1 MSDNQAIPSTQSTG
15 STDMN
20 PTPSSPEAKNKTVSS
35 DELPSTKSL
44 QKSQEYTV
52 LDKKGEAHTF
62 KSLYDGLESTR
73 VLIIFIRHF
82 FCGSC
87 QEFIS
92 ALSQAITPSDLQNFT
107 SPPSIII
114 IGCGDPGLID
124 FYATETKCP
133 YPIYADPERKLYKE
147 FGLVSNYGMGAR
159 PEYFSRSMP
168 LLIAESMIQT
178 LKHFGSG
185 LMMKGG
191 ESSQNGGEFIFEGV
205 PGSGE
210 EKSLSWCHRMTNTR
224 DHLGMEELKQVLDPE
239 GQVWKSAVSYVG

>member
-1 MSDNQAIPSTQSTG
+1 MSDNQAIPSPQATG

-20 PTPSSPEAKNKTVSS
+20 PTPPSTESKNKAVPS
-35 DELPSTKSL
+35 DELPSTESF
-44 QKSQEYTV
+44 QKSKEYTV
-52 LDKKGEAHTF
+52 LDKKGKAHTF
-62 KSLYDGLESTR
+62 KSLYDGSESTR

-92 ALSQAITPSDLQNFT
+92 SLSQAITPSDLQNLT
-107 SPPSIII
+107 SPPSIIV

-159 PEYFSRSMP
+159 PEYFRRSMP
-168 LLIAESMIQT
+168 RLIAESMMQT
-178 LKHFGSG
+178 LKHIGTG
-185 LMMKGG
+185 LMTKGG
-191 ESSQNGGEFIFEGV
+191 ESSQNGGEFIFEDGA
-205 PGSGE
+205 GSEG
-210 EKSLSWCHRMTNTR
+210 KSLSWCHRMTNTR

-239 GQVWKSAVSYVG
+239 SQVWKSD

>member
-1 MSDNQAIPSTQSTG
+1 
-15 STDMN
+15 MN
-20 PTPSSPEAKNKTVSS
+20 PTPSAEAKNKAVPS
-35 DELPSTKSL
+35 DELPSTSSL
-44 QKSQEYTV
+44 QKSKEFTV

-62 KSLYDGLESTR
+62 QSLYDGEFTR

-92 ALSQAITPSDLQNFT
+92 ALSQAITPSDLESLP

-147 FGLVSNYGMGAR
+147 FGMVSNYGMGAR
-159 PEYFSRSMP
+159 PEYFRRSMARV
-168 LLIAESMIQT
+168 IGESMIQT
-178 LKHFGSG
+178 LKHFGTG

-191 ESSQNGGEFIFEGV
+191 ESSQNGGEFIFEAV
-205 PGSGE
+205 DGSE

-224 DHLGMEELKQVLDPE
+224 DHLGMDELKQVLDPE
-239 GQVWKSAVSYVG
+239 G